1 MCYNSF
7 MEENMTEQQ
16 EIDKMYK
23 DFLNE
28 LEEND
33 KIVTKEKKS
42 YTQQT
47 KEFAQ
52 FIEKNNCKI
61 KGGNNGTNN
70 GRK

>member
-42 YTQQT
+42 YTYHH
-47 KEFAQ
+47 
-52 FIEKNNCKI
+52 
-61 KGGNNGTNN
+61 
-70 GRK
+70 